1 MSVLAPST
9 DVKENLKENKMN
21 TLTNSYHNSYI
32 EPDRE
37 YDDQLKVDPEYIK
50 TLPDLQNG
58 PESLIKGAHVAIPH
72 VGIHNFKLPI
82 RYLQRDKGDPIVLE
96 TSITGTVSLEAE
108 KKGINMSRI
117 VRTFYDHQHETM
129 SLDYLADIL
138 HDYCNNLGV
147 FDSNIIARFS
157 YPIIRPSLRSGL
169 EGWQYYDVA
178 LHLNLDAQ
186 GNLKKFI
193 EFDFVYSST
202 CPCSYELSEHAR
214 KYRNKAAVPHSQR
227 SVARILVEVD
237 STKPL
242 LYIEDLRDICEA
254 AMKTETQ
261 VMVKREDEQAF
272 AELNGA
278 NTKFVEDA
286 ARLYFEHLN
295 VDPRILDF
303 RVVLSHLESLHSH
316 DAVAAI
322 VKGVVGGL
330 QPTISYHEFRSLV
343 R

>member
-1 MSVLAPST
+1 MVVLAP
-9 DVKENLKENKMN
+9 
-21 TLTNSYHNSYI
+21 
-32 EPDRE
+32 
-37 YDDQLKVDPEYIK
+37 IK
-50 TLPDLQNG
+50 
-58 PESLIKGAHVAIPH
+58 
-72 VGIHNFKLPI
+72 
-82 RYLQRDKGDPIVLE
+82 YLQRDSDEPIRLE

-117 VRTFYDHQHETM
+117 VRTFYEHKDRTF
-129 SLDYLADIL
+129 SLNYLEDVLSDYRIK
-138 HDYCNNLGV
+138 LGT
-147 FDSNIIARFS
+147 FESNIIARFS
-157 YPIIRPSLRSGL
+157 YPIMRPSLRSGL

-178 LHLNLDAQ
+178 FHLNQDRD
-186 GNLKKFI
+186 GNVKKFI

-214 KYRNKAAVPHSQR
+214 RERNKAAVPHSQR
-227 SVARILVEVD
+227 SVARITVQLSD
-237 STKPL
+237 DQPL
-242 LYIEDLRDICEA
+242 LYIEDLRDICDA
-254 AMKTETQ
+254 AMQTETQ

-286 ARLYFEHLN
+286 ARLFFEYLIK
-295 VDPRILDF
+295 DPRISDF

-322 VKGVVGGL
+322 VRGVDGGL
-330 QPTISYHEFRSLV
+330 TADISYHEFRSLV

>member
-1 MSVLAPST
+1 MINS
-9 DVKENLKENKMN
+9 NK
-21 TLTNSYHNSYI
+21 YHNSYV
-32 EPDRE
+32 EPERN
-37 YDDQLKVDPEYIK
+37 YDNNLIANEDYIA

-58 PESLIKGAHVAIPH
+58 PESLIKGAKVAIPH
-72 VGIHNFKLPI
+72 VGIHNFRLPVN
-82 RYLQRDKGDPIVLE
+82 YLQRDNDQPIKLE

-117 VRTFYDHQHETM
+117 IRTFYEHKENTM
-129 SLDYLADIL
+129 SLNYLASVL
-138 HDYCNNLGV
+138 EDYKNKLGT

-157 YPIIRPSLRSGL
+157 YPILRPSLRSGL

-178 LHLNLDAQ
+178 FHLNMDNQ
-186 GNLKKFI
+186 GKISKYI

-227 SVARILVEVD
+227 SVARIMVKLAENV
-237 STKPL
+237 PL
-242 LYIEDLRDICEA
+242 LYIEDLRDICDA
-254 AMKTETQ
+254 AMQTETQ

-286 ARLYFEHLN
+286 ARLFYQHL
-295 VDPRILDF
+295 DKDRRIEDF

-316 DAVAAI
+316 DAVACI
-322 VKGVVGGL
+322 TKRISGGL
-330 QPTISYHEFRSLV
+330 SSDISYHEFRSLV

>member
-1 MSVLAPST
+1 M
-9 DVKENLKENKMN
+9 D
-21 TLTNSYHNSYI
+21 TNMYHNSYI

-37 YDDQLKVDPEYIK
+37 YDQNLTADADYIK

-82 RYLQRDKGDPIVLE
+82 RYIQRDSDDPITLE

-117 VRTFYDHQHETM
+117 VRTFYEHKNNTM
-129 SLDYLADIL
+129 SLDYLVEIL
-138 HDYCNNLGV
+138 NDYKKNLGV
-147 FDSNIIARFS
+147 FESNIIARFS
-157 YPIIRPSLRSGL
+157 YPIMRPSLRSGL
-169 EGWQYYDVA
+169 EGWQYYDVS
-178 LHLNLDAQ
+178 LHLSNDVN
-186 GNLKKFI
+186 GNVRKMI

-227 SVARILVEVD
+227 SVARILVEID

-242 LYIEDLRDICEA
+242 LYIEDLRDICER
-254 AMKTETQ
+254 AMSTETQ

-295 VDPRILDF
+295 VDHRIIDF
-303 RVVLSHLESLHSH
+303 RVVLSHMESLHSH
-316 DAVAAI
+316 DAVATI
-322 VKGVVGGL
+322 TKGINGGL

>member
-1 MSVLAPST
+1 MA
-9 DVKENLKENKMN
+9 N
-21 TLTNSYHNSYI
+21 TNMFHNSYI

-37 YDDQLKVDPEYIK
+37 YDRDMVVGPEYIK

-82 RYLQRDKGDPIVLE
+82 RYLQRDSGDPITLE

-117 VRTFYDHQHETM
+117 VRTFYDHKHSTM

-138 HDYCNNLGV
+138 DDYKKNLGV

-157 YPIIRPSLRSGL
+157 YPIVRPSLRSGL
-169 EGWQYYDVA
+169 KGWQYYDVA
-178 LHLNLDAQ
+178 LHLNNDVNGKVQ
-186 GNLKKFI
+186 KFI

-237 STKPL
+237 STKSL
-242 LYIEDLRDICEA
+242 LYIEDLRDICEE

-295 VDPRILDF
+295 ADERIVDF

-316 DAVAAI
+316 DAVAVI
-322 VKGVVGGL
+322 TKGVPSGL